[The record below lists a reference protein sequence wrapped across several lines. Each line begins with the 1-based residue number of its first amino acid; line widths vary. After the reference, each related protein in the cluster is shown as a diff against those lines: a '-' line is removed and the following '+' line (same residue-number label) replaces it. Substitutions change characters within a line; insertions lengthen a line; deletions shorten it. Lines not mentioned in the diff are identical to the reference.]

1 MLTIKTIRDL
11 SNFTF
16 VIPSYQRGY
25 RWEDTQVIELLRDL
39 REFINENSEDKEV
52 QEYILQPIVVQAVEN
67 KNNEFVLID
76 GQQRLTTLYLILN
89 YLNHKEEDGK
99 IPSFKMKF
107 DQRKEQE
114 NFINNKT
121 FADENDQIYLKNID
135 NFYIKKAYDCI
146 KDWFRQLKEDD
157 EDTDTNLDAYE
168 TMSKFR
174 TALSTLKKK
183 ISDYR
188 PAVSVIWYELN
199 FDAIEAFDRLNY
211 RRINLTGTELV
222 KAFLL
227 AARDGDEKSAIN
239 RAHAWDRME
248 KSLQDP
254 YFWSMLGTENPE
266 LGHIDL
272 ILDIVA
278 DQIKENLINNKDFK
292 DKISRERDPLKFN
305 YYVINQFYREN
316 RGKKWEEISKEIW
329 NLIET
334 QFNQIRNWYDNPE
347 WYNLIG
353 LWSRIADRNKKS
365 IIKEI
370 VKIEKDYKEKGKEIF
385 KQQLQK
391 KVGQIIKKK
400 VTKYLEENEK
410 GFIHPIEAK
419 NFSYN
424 NSNAHNDIRA
434 FLLAFNV
441 YTLKNETAEKFP
453 FYLYD
458 LYQETS
464 LEHIHPQ
471 NITFEMTRKD
481 IKQWVTNRITD
492 LKELGIEDNSDI
504 EKHIKNLDIELDTNK
519 SFWDK
524 DVPLKEESEEWNKI
538 KDDVAAI
545 DRSFGDLA
553 NITEDELHKISNLA
567 LVNQPANSALS
578 NYYLTKKREILNERD
593 KKRVT
598 FERQTHSNCKEKCDD
613 GMYLMP
619 ATKKV
624 FNKYYSSANPGDM
637 RFWRKED
644 REAYLKAL
652 KGMYNMITNE

>member
-1 MLTIKTIRDL
+1 MLEIKTIKDL
-11 SNFTF
+11 SDYTF
-16 VIPSYQRGY
+16 IIPSYQRGY

-39 REFINENSEDKEV
+39 RDFINENSEDKQV
-52 QEYILQPIVVQAVEN
+52 QEYILQPIVVQAIEN
-67 KNNEFVLID
+67 KDNEFVLID

-121 FADENDQIYLKNID
+121 FADENDQTYLKNID

-146 KDWFRQLKEDD
+146 KDWFRQLKEDN
-157 EDTDTNLDAYE
+157 EDSDTNLDAYE

-174 TALSTLKKK
+174 TTLSTLKKK

-188 PAVSVIWYELN
+188 PAVSVIWYELDS
-199 FDAIEAFDRLNY
+199 DAMEAFDRLNY

-227 AARDGDEKSAIN
+227 ASRDDEDSAIN

-254 YFWSMLGTENPE
+254 YFWSMLGTETPE

-272 ILDIVA
+272 ILDLVS
-278 DQIKENLINNKDFK
+278 DRIKEEKIINSNFK
-292 DKISRERDPLKFN
+292 EKITRNREPLKFN
-305 YYVINQFYREN
+305 YYIINQYYREQ
-316 RGKKWEEISKEIW
+316 RGIKSWEEISEEIW
-329 NLIET
+329 DLVET
-334 QFNQIRNWYDNPE
+334 QYNQIRNWYDNPR

-353 LWSRIADRNKKS
+353 LLSRISKKDV
-365 IIKEI
+365 IKEI
-370 VKIEKDYKEKGKEIF
+370 VKIENEYKEKGKISFE
-385 KQQLQK
+385 K
-391 KVGQIIKKK
+391 KIRHEVGQIIFNL
-400 VTKYLEENEK
+400 VSQHMEENEK
-410 GFIHPIEAK
+410 DSIHPIEAK
-419 NFSYN
+419 NFNYD
-424 NSNAHNDIRA
+424 NSKAHNDIRS

-441 YTLKNETAEKFP
+441 YTLENEAAEKRFP

-458 LYQETS
+458 LYKETS

-471 NITFEMTRKD
+471 NITFEMSRSE
-481 IKQWVTNRITD
+481 IKHWIKNRIAN
-492 LKELGIEDNSDI
+492 LKELGIEDTSEI
-504 EKHIKNLDIELDTNK
+504 EKYIKNLDIELDTNK

-524 DVPLKEESEEWNKI
+524 DVPIKEESDEWKKI
-538 KDDVAAI
+538 KDDVAVI
-545 DRSFGDLA
+545 DRFFGDLA
-553 NITEDELHKISNLA
+553 NITDDELHKISNLA

-593 KKRVT
+593 RKRVT
-598 FERQTHSNCKEKCDD
+598 FERQTHSNSKEKCED

-624 FNKYYSSANPGDM
+624 FNKSYSSENPGDM
-637 RFWRKED
+637 KFWRKED
-644 REAYLKAL
+644 REAYLNAL
-652 KGMYNMITNE
+652 NVFLTK